1 VIPLYIGSGEAGA
14 CERRQR
20 KLSVLNKSS
29 AVDSPEPSGQTL
41 LSLIILWLSG
51 ACLRVTIVAVPPLI
65 PLLHR
70 DLHLSESDIGV
81 LSSFPPL
88 LFSIAAV
95 PGALLIARFGV
106 RATLLGGLLLN
117 AIAAAARGAAPN
129 TAFLYATTIL
139 MSAGVSIMQPAMPP
153 LVRNWFPRRI
163 GFATAVYTNG
173 LICGEIFVSSLTI
186 PLVLPLVGQSWQ
198 ASFIAWAVPVVA
210 TALLVAV
217 YRRSM
222 KTPQKP
228 LAVAAAPVAWWP
240 NWRDPLIWKLGLLFG
255 SINAMYFVGSAFLPD
270 YMSARGHPE
279 LISAALTALNVCQLP
294 ASFLMLLFAGR
305 LAGRPSAYLAVG
317 LISTLSLVGIMCS
330 PAQWVVVWCC
340 LLGFSVAVTLILVLA
355 LPSILSAP
363 HDVHRASAGM
373 FTISYGSAMIVSV
386 ITGLLWQW
394 THQPIAG
401 FAPIALYGLAT
412 LPLCLTVG
420 RAHHKIAKRP
430 IHS

>member
-1 VIPLYIGSGEAGA
+1 MLK
-14 CERRQR
+14 Q
-20 KLSVLNKSS
+20 SS
-29 AVDSPEPSGQTL
+29 DIDSEPPGQAP
-41 LSLIILWLSG
+41 LSLIIMWLSG

-65 PLLHR
+65 PLLHK

-106 RATLLGGLLLN
+106 KAALLAGLLLN
-117 AIAAAARGAAPN
+117 AAAAAARGVAPN
-129 TAFLYATTIL
+129 PAFLYGATIL

-198 ASFIAWAVPVVA
+198 GSFIAWSVPVVA
-210 TALLVAV
+210 TALLVAI
-217 YRRSM
+217 YPRSM
-222 KTPQKP
+222 KTPQKKP
-228 LAVAAAPVAWWP
+228 AAAAPVAWWP

-255 SINAMYFVGSAFLPD
+255 SINSMYFVGSAFLPD

-305 LAGRPSAYLAVG
+305 LAGHPSAYLVMG

-330 PAQWVVVWCC
+330 PAQWIVVWCC

-355 LPSILSAP
+355 LPSILRAQ
-363 HDVHRASAGM
+363 HDVHRTSAGM

-386 ITGLLWQW
+386 ITGLLWEW
-394 THQPIAG
+394 THQPISG
-401 FAPIALYGLAT
+401 FAPLALYGLAT

>member
-1 VIPLYIGSGEAGA
+1 MK
-14 CERRQR
+14 Q
-20 KLSVLNKSS
+20 SS
-29 AVDSPEPSGQTL
+29 DVDGPEPSGQAL
-41 LSLIILWLSG
+41 LSLIIMWLSG

-65 PLLHR
+65 PLLHKN
-70 DLHLSESDIGV
+70 LHLSESDIGI

-106 RATLLGGLLLN
+106 KAALLAGLLLN
-117 AIAAAARGAAPN
+117 AAAAAARGIAPN
-129 TAFLYATTIL
+129 AAFLYGATIL

-198 ASFIAWAVPVVA
+198 RSFFAWSVPVVA
-210 TALLVAV
+210 TALLVAL
-217 YRRSM
+217 YPRSM
-222 KTPQKP
+222 KTPQKKP
-228 LAVAAAPVAWWP
+228 AVATTPVAWWP

-255 SINAMYFVGSAFLPD
+255 SINSMYFVGSAFLPD

-294 ASFLMLLFAGR
+294 ASFLMLLIAGR
-305 LAGRPSAYLAVG
+305 LAGHPSAYLVMG
-317 LISTLSLVGIMCS
+317 LISTLSLIGIMCS
-330 PAQWVVVWCC
+330 PAQWIVVWCC
-340 LLGFSVAVTLILVLA
+340 LLGFSIAVTLILVLA
-355 LPSILSAP
+355 LPSILSPP
-363 HDVHRASAGM
+363 HDVHRTSAGM
-373 FTISYGSAMIVSV
+373 FTISYGSAMLVSV
-386 ITGLLWQW
+386 ITGVLWEW
-394 THQPIAG
+394 THQPISG
-401 FAPIALYGLAT
+401 FAPLALYGLAT

-430 IHS
+430 IHD